1 MVVATAF
8 CQAGSSVTSSGTKVA
23 ALPSSAASARPL
35 ASSRS
40 ASTALPPSRRTKRAV
55 SAPMP
60 DAPPLT
66 STTLFLRRNEQP
78 PLGEAHRQTA
88 VGHELRAGDEGR
100 AVRGEPQHQLPQ
112 LVRFG

>member
-1 MVVATAF
+1 TVVATAF
-8 CQAGSSVTSSGTKVA
+8 CQAGSSVTSSGTKRA

-40 ASTALPPSRRTKRAV
+40 ASTALPPSRSTRRAV

-60 DAPPLT
+60 EAPPLT
-66 STTLFLRRNEQP
+66 STTLSLRRNEQP
-78 PLGEAHRQTA
+78 PLAEAHGDAA

-100 AVRGEPQHQLPQ
+100 AVRRQPQHQLT
-112 LVRFG
+112 